1 MPGFGFRSGRR
12 RLALF
17 PGGLVLNALSLDN
30 AAITE
35 GTTAGAL
42 VGAIVARTT
51 GSVLSLV
58 DDAGGRFALDN
69 QGRLIVAAVA
79 SDFESS
85 ERHGIVIRETLA
97 SAIGS
102 PRETGI
108 ALTIINRFEHLSL
121 QALSLGITT
130 LSVGVAAGGG
140 VQGSTPGSELF
151 AVTMPP
157 GLSVDM
163 SARTWQWS
171 GEGEPGQVM
180 AILRE
185 TLGDSPNSPRT
196 STIALA
202 IQAAVPERIVA
213 SHGRVPNASVG
224 SATLGVR
231 RAYHSRVPF
240 AFGGD
245 VTEFALAFDN
255 WMLGNGFI
263 DNLGVDT
270 IERAAI
276 EVEGAATSV
285 PVTFGG
291 SRSVTLEPG
300 AKMRRSVTMTAQSLG
315 FSSAIPRGTRC
326 WVRLRGSLAVGAELL
341 LGAAAKMTGGYS
353 AYFDPAGGQ
362 SSNIDGTGTLPF
374 WSGQSI
380 LSLARAPT
388 AVIGR
393 FAAPG
398 GVSIVG
404 VGDSILDGAND
415 TLSMMTAAGF
425 GYFQRAAVD
434 GTGAVPLAML
444 NITRN
449 GLATSHL
456 LGAAAQPY
464 WLPYLSFAT
473 TVVDELGSNNLGTGP
488 GAGAAAALD
497 AALRSLW
504 ALHRQNGLGRIVR
517 TRLQPRCGAGSG
529 TSPAGQAVAP
539 GWDVGGQRDLV
550 NAALSQALTEGAI
563 DALVDLNTVWDYSSA
578 PGRWVTN
585 ATSNY
590 ATADGTHPSAALHA
604 AAAPI
609 LRAAIIVGPG

>member
-17 PGGLVLNALSLDN
+17 PSGPVLDALSLDN
-30 AAITE
+30 TAITE
-35 GTTAGAL
+35 GASAGAL
-42 VGAIVARTT
+42 VGTIVARSI

-58 DDAGGRFALDN
+58 DDAGGRFALDSE
-69 QGRLIVAAVA
+69 GRLVVASVA
-79 SDFESS
+79 SDFERSD
-85 ERHGIVIRETLA
+85 RHAIVIRETLA
-97 SAIGS
+97 GAIGS

-108 ALTIINRFEHLSL
+108 TVTIINRFEQPPL
-121 QALSLGITT
+121 QALSLGVTT
-130 LSVGVAAGGG
+130 LSVGVAVGGG
-140 VQGSTPGSELF
+140 VHGSTPGSELI

-157 GLSVDM
+157 GLSVDA

-171 GEGEPGQVM
+171 GAGSPGQVT
-180 AILRE
+180 ATLRE

-196 STIALA
+196 SAIALA
-202 IQAAVPERIVA
+202 IEPAVPERIVA
-213 SHGRVPNASVG
+213 SHGRIPNASVG
-224 SATLGVR
+224 SAALGVR

-245 VTEFALAFDN
+245 VTEFVLAFDN
-255 WMLGNGFI
+255 WMLGNGFV
-263 DNLGVDT
+263 NNPGVDT

-276 EVEGAATSV
+276 EVEGAAASI

-300 AKMRRSVTMTAQSLG
+300 AKMRRSDTLTAQSFG
-315 FSSAIPRGTRC
+315 FTDAIPRGTRC
-326 WVRLRGSLAVGAELL
+326 WVRLRGSLAAGADLL

-353 AYFDPAGGQ
+353 AYFDPASGQ
-362 SSNIDGTGTLPF
+362 SSNIDGTGALPF

-398 GVSIVG
+398 GESIVG

-415 TLSMMTAAGF
+415 ALSSMTPAGF

-449 GLATSHL
+449 GIATSHL
-456 LGAAAQPY
+456 LDAAAQPY
-464 WLPYLSFAT
+464 WVPYLSFAT
-473 TVVDELGSNNLGTGP
+473 TVVDELGTNNLGAGP

-504 ALHRQNGLGRIVR
+504 ALYRQNGLGRIVR

-529 TSPAGQAVAP
+529 ISPAGQTVAP

-550 NAALSQALTEGAI
+550 NAALSRALTEGVI
-563 DALVDLNTVWDYSSA
+563 DALVDLNTVWEDASA

-609 LRAAIIVGPG
+609 LRGAIVSGSA